1 MRHGGAIQGP
11 PRAPFKAPTST
22 SSLGERMV
30 MLPQLERMRVSF
42 DTPHRIKCRAAAC
55 IRTWIRITMVV
66 RARHAATITRALR
79 AFAARRLIARLGRT
93 HEKYVASLTL
103 ARAWRSVAVR
113 RRVARLGRTYQSHA
127 AARRI
132 QPWFRVCRKRE
143 ALRGLLTI
151 ERAAG
156 GIGLLCQ
163 TAAEMLR
170 HVARTEAR
178 GGGVGMSSGAVA
190 KLTAFDAASS
200 MEIPAKTLSTEHT
213 GGAISGV
220 VSKGAALRPT
230 ILAGGTAAVQAAMA
244 HKPSVQQVQLH
255 AYQQSLVSQPLS
267 AGQSA
272 RRGRKMAPV
281 AMHRAPNA
289 PARRPLAT
297 KSPPTSM
304 HTAPMALAHMYDV
317 AREKDVT
324 QVPASPASSSP
335 FNFGKKP
342 GGGVAE
348 QPVPA
353 TTSSP
358 FSFGK
363 KPGVAKST
371 GAFSFTSHA
380 KPATVSSAEATTD
393 VDAIATTTS
402 FSFGKKPG
410 VAAFVASCTDAAATP
425 ADRTCTF
432 DDGALAGWM
441 PNEAAVFVCTIVTKT
456 LALWEPP
463 SPDSHGGVDGE
474 AGLREL
480 ATVLLVCCPRVACI
494 GRTLVQLLRIQKLFP
509 ECPILPIPAS
519 LALGGPPGESG
530 TGDTAILTPGFGKSN
545 EISAIGKRE
554 GGFAG
559 IGSSSFAF
567 APKAP
572 PAAAGSAFTKP
583 VNDHAQ
589 RVAQQQQS
597 VEQKQGSLQTD
608 TKDAISK
615 RKTVKAKRRVG
626 AQGASVGGVVFT
638 APPSGLSSG
647 VGGESKASIASPAV
661 HVLGTGLRPPS
672 GACVAESSP
681 ASRASNASPASR
693 TKELERAM
701 PPKTTDQ
708 HLTFA
713 IRAVCGSSSEIDP
726 HTLGYLVSVL
736 EVLAKEW
743 HRCDTDH
750 HRRVSSTKAKNAAAA
765 LVEPRPVTCVHRPP
779 SCVLAGATGANS
791 AKVNGIY
798 HPVDEVYN
806 EMVLYRK
813 EGDDGKWLRYVAGT
827 SNHWKVSSTAD
838 KDANNNTAWA
848 YCVEKGL
855 ADPSNAATWHVLN
868 HASFHASKWEVQ
880 SVKCTLRPPSSVVT
894 LRSLLPVA
902 TCTAGLVPPRSG
914 SLTPQQ
920 PESNPPYFT

>member
-1 MRHGGAIQGP
+1 MRHGGAIQAP

-22 SSLGERMV
+22 SSLDLGERMV

-93 HEKYVASLTL
+93 HEQYVASLTL

-113 RRVARLGRTYQSHA
+113 RRVARLGRTYDSHA

-156 GIGLLCQ
+156 GIGLLCR

-178 GGGVGMSSGAVA
+178 GVGGVGMSSGAVRAA
-190 KLTAFDAASS
+190 KLTAFNVASS
-200 MEIPAKTLSTEHT
+200 MEIPAVKTLSTEHT
-213 GGAISGV
+213 GGASGV

-230 ILAGGTAAVQAAMA
+230 ILAGGTVQAAMA
-244 HKPSVQQVQLH
+244 HTPSVQQVQLH

-297 KSPPTSM
+297 KSPPASM
-304 HTAPMALAHMYDV
+304 HTAPMARAHMYDV

-348 QPVPA
+348 PVPA

-463 SPDSHGGVDGE
+463 SPDSHGGVDGA

-545 EISAIGKRE
+545 EISAIGKNPGKR
-554 GGFAG
+554 FAG

-567 APKAP
+567 VHKTP
-572 PAAAGSAFTKP
+572 PAAVGSSFTKP
-583 VNDHAQ
+583 VNDQAQ
-589 RVAQQQQS
+589 RVAQQQLS

-615 RKTVKAKRRVG
+615 RKIVKAKRRVDNDDDG
-626 AQGASVGGVVFT
+626 DERDA
-638 APPSGLSSG
+638 
-647 VGGESKASIASPAV
+647 AV
-661 HVLGTGLRPPS
+661 
-672 GACVAESSP
+672 
-681 ASRASNASPASR
+681 
-693 TKELERAM
+693 
-701 PPKTTDQ
+701 
-708 HLTFA
+708 
-713 IRAVCGSSSEIDP
+713 
-726 HTLGYLVSVL
+726 
-736 EVLAKEW
+736 
-743 HRCDTDH
+743 
-750 HRRVSSTKAKNAAAA
+750 AAAA
-765 LVEPRPVTCVHRPP
+765 ATAAKKKEKELKKKKKSEVR
-779 SCVLAGATGANS
+779 LLYGA
-791 AKVNGIY
+791 
-798 HPVDEVYN
+798 
-806 EMVLYRK
+806 
-813 EGDDGKWLRYVAGT
+813 
-827 SNHWKVSSTAD
+827 
-838 KDANNNTAWA
+838 
-848 YCVEKGL
+848 
-855 ADPSNAATWHVLN
+855 
-868 HASFHASKWEVQ
+868 
-880 SVKCTLRPPSSVVT
+880 VKS
-894 LRSLLPVA
+894 
-902 TCTAGLVPPRSG
+902 
-914 SLTPQQ
+914 
-920 PESNPPYFT
+920 